1 MAAYGVGGGAEG
13 LGRGVT
19 SSRLALFPPDDLRM
33 RSAAPRAPSGAA
45 MAAAAALAFLVTR
58 GGGLPRG
65 EGAEPGLA
73 PPRLPG
79 GSEGLRVG
87 VGSGPSG
94 RAVHGAPVPFRV

>member
-1 MAAYGVGGGAEG
+1 MAS
-13 LGRGVT
+13 R
-19 SSRLALFPPDDLRM
+19 RLAPFPPGDLRM

-45 MAAAAALAFLVTR
+45 MAAAALALLVTR

-65 EGAEPGLA
+65 EGAEAGLA

-87 VGSGPSG
+87 VGSGRGQSG
-94 RAVHGAPVPFRV
+94 RAVDGVPVPFRA